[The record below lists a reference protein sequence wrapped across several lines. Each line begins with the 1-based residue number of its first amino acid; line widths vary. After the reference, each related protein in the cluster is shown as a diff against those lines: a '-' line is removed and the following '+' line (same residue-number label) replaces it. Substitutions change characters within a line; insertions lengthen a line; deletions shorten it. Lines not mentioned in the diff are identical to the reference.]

1 MNSDKY
7 EEEEDAGGKKTV
19 RACLWEHCEGMRVY
33 MEPKKVEKEEGRVWT
48 TNSILLVVCFVSIG
62 WGEVMHGDVVC
73 FVCNDKQIK
82 QSLNITCC
90 NKWEV
95 GIDFA

>member
-1 MNSDKY
+1 
-7 EEEEDAGGKKTV
+7 
-19 RACLWEHCEGMRVY
+19 
-33 MEPKKVEKEEGRVWT
+33 
-48 TNSILLVVCFVSIG
+48 
-62 WGEVMHGDVVC
+62 MHGDVVC